1 MKSVCI
7 IDDDSIYLM
16 LARRLINMHKLSDSI
31 IEYTDGREAFNELKG
46 LLDSGSKLPDVIF
59 LDVNMP
65 IWDGWDFLDEFV
77 KLNLSQY
84 PEVYIVTSS
93 THSFDRDK
101 AATYVQVKR
110 CIVKPIELADLQS
123 ILGES

>member
-16 LARRLINMHKLSDSI
+16 LARRLITKHNLSDSI
-31 IEYTDGREAFNELKG
+31 VEYTDGRDAFNELKAA
-46 LLDSGSKLPDVIF
+46 LDAGAQLPDVIF

-77 KLNLSQY
+77 KLNRSY
-84 PEVYIVTSS
+84 FPEVYIVTSS
-93 THSFDRDK
+93 THSFDREK
-101 AATYVQVKR
+101 AATYAQVKR
-110 CIVKPIELADLQS
+110 CITKPIELEDLQA
-123 ILGES
+123 ILG

>member
-16 LARRLINMHKLSDSI
+16 LARRLITKYNLSDSI
-31 IEYTDGREAFNELKG
+31 IEYTDGREAFNELKAVLEG
-46 LLDSGSKLPDVIF
+46 GANLPDVIF

-77 KLNLSQY
+77 KLNLSHY
-84 PEVYIVTSS
+84 PEVFIITSS
-93 THSFDRDK
+93 THSFDREK
-101 AATYVQVKR
+101 AASYAQVKR
-110 CIVKPIELADLQS
+110 CITKPIELQDLQE
-123 ILGES
+123 ILS

>member
-16 LARRLINMHKLSDSI
+16 LARRLITKYNLSDSI
-31 IEYTDGREAFNELKG
+31 IEYTDGSEAFNELK
-46 LLDSGSKLPDVIF
+46 LLLEGGANLPDVIF

-77 KLNLSQY
+77 KLNLSNY

-93 THSFDRDK
+93 THSFDREK
-101 AATYVQVKR
+101 AATYAQVKR
-110 CIVKPIELADLQS
+110 CIAKPIELEDLQE
-123 ILGES
+123 ILG